1 LKAPRNAGWNGI
13 WKRSAEDHTLQLKK
27 FQQALQGERIAIT
40 ADLTL
45 TSSSGAADI
54 AKQVELLGPWVDGL
68 QVTDNPFAW
77 TQMSALS
84 AALLLQQQGVDPI
97 PILNCRDRNRIA
109 LIADLLG
116 LRALGVNNVLL
127 TRGHKFPDA
136 HPVKAAAVFDTNSR
150 ELVALAARLGEDEP
164 RVPGNDF
171 FIGVGARA
179 FRPARSWNA
188 ESLAE
193 RSASGAQFL
202 QTQLCFNTR
211 ILREYM
217 RRLVDTRMTWKYSV
231 IVSLAAIP
239 SAVTARWLK
248 QNMNDSRIPD
258 AVVKRLEGAADAEQE
273 GVLICAELMQEIA
286 GIPGVSGIN
295 LMTMGNA
302 DHLAVAIQRSGLKA

>member
-1 LKAPRNAGWNGI
+1 MVSGSNSLKPKYCKLR
-13 WKRSAEDHTLQLKK
+13 K
-27 FQQALQGERIAIT
+27 FQQALQAERIAIT

-45 TSSSGAADI
+45 TSSSGADDI
-54 AKQVELLGPWVDGL
+54 ARQVELLGSMVDGL

-127 TRGHKFPDA
+127 TRGHKLPDA
-136 HPVKAAAVFDTNSR
+136 HPVKASAVFDTSGR
-150 ELVALAARLGEDEP
+150 ELVALAAGLAKDSGEGEQAS
-164 RVPGNDF
+164 PGQDF

-179 FRPARSWNA
+179 FRPPRNWRA

-202 QTQLCFNTR
+202 QTQLCFNTD

-231 IVSLAAIP
+231 VISLAAIP

-248 QNMNDSRIPD
+248 QNMSDSRIPEK
-258 AVVKRLEGAADAEQE
+258 VVKRLEGAANAEQE
-273 GVLICAELMQEIA
+273 GVTICAELMQEIA
-286 GIPGVSGIN
+286 EIPGVSGIN

-302 DHLAVAIQRSGLKA
+302 DHLAAAIQQSGLKAA

>member
-1 LKAPRNAGWNGI
+1 M
-13 WKRSAEDHTLQLKK
+13 KK
-27 FQQALQGERIAIT
+27 FQQALQAEGVAIT

-45 TSSSGAADI
+45 TSGSGAEDI
-54 AKQVELLGPWVDGL
+54 ARQVDLLGPWVDGL
-68 QVTDNPFAW
+68 QVSDNPFAW

-84 AALLLQQQGVDPI
+84 AAVIAQQHGVDAI

-116 LRALGVNNVLL
+116 LRALGVSNVLL
-127 TRGHKFPDA
+127 TRGHKLPEA
-136 HPVKAAAVFDTNSR
+136 HPIKAAAVFDTSGR
-150 ELVALAARLGEDEP
+150 ELVTLAAQLGEGMP
-164 RVPGNDF
+164 KPPGQDF

-179 FRPARSWNA
+179 FRPPRNWRA
-188 ESLAE
+188 ESLHE

-202 QTQLCFNTR
+202 QTQLCFNID
-211 ILREYM
+211 ILRAYM
-217 RRLVDTRMTWKYSV
+217 QRLVDTRITWEYSV

-258 AVVKRLEGAADAEQE
+258 ALVKRLEGSADPEQE
-273 GVLICAELMQEIA
+273 GAAICAELMQRVAEV
-286 GIPGVSGIN
+286 PGVSGIN

-302 DHLAVAIQRSGLKA
+302 DHLQAAIQQSALKPGFLD